1 MIPLAI
7 IAGLLALVIVCA
19 TLLLHQHNASK
30 REEKRI
36 ALLDKGLDMVGEYLS
51 YNAKLPYPNERLPQK
66 ILYEEIDESE
76 LVGLIE
82 SRNESKSGSESESE
96 SGAFNGSESKKQQ
109 IFNAVFNYYIRWPD
123 ASLADG
129 ARSLNMAEPTLSRYH
144 AALVKAGNLE
154 PFPKNR

>member
-1 MIPLAI
+1 MLPLAI
-7 IAGLLALVIVCA
+7 IAGLIALVIVCG

-30 REEKRI
+30 REERRL
-36 ALLDKGLDMVGEYLS
+36 ALLDKGLDMVGEYLNS
-51 YNAKLPYPNERLPQK
+51 RTTSPNAFLPQK
-66 ILYEEIDESE
+66 ILFEEDDESG
-76 LVGLIE
+76 LPRLIE
-82 SRNESKSGSESESE
+82 SRNESGR
-96 SGAFNGSESKKQQ
+96 GAFIGSESKRQR
-109 IFNAVFNYYIRWPD
+109 IFNEVFQFYTQWPD